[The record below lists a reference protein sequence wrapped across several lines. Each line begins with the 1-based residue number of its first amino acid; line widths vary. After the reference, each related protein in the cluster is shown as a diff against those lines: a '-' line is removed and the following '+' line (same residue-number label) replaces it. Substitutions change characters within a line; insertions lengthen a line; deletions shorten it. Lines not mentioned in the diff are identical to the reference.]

1 MEKLPLPQRLFRTL
15 VRVLPFDFRT
25 NYEGE
30 MEGVFWAQHREVEQR
45 GGFLDALQ
53 LWKET
58 IFGIFTTAPREH
70 WQILTSDCAY
80 AFRMMRKN
88 LGFTLVAILTLALGI
103 GANTAIFSVVHAVLL
118 KPLPYPD
125 GQQLIFV
132 RQQEPKLGVEDLA
145 FSVVEIEDYRKQNRS
160 LSGLVEYHGMAFT
173 LFGHGDPDR
182 VRTGVVSANYFDLFG
197 IKPLLGRT
205 FLPDDDRLGAPAVLV
220 LSYEYWKNNFGSD
233 PEIVGQIFEM
243 NDKVHTVVGVLPPVP
258 QYPNEN
264 DVYMPTSACP
274 WRSNKAHLEMRDMR
288 MMEVFGRMK
297 PGITVAQ
304 ASADI
309 SAISAGLKATYPKF
323 YPDNSGY
330 GSVTSALQ
338 RELTKDARPTLL
350 LLLAAAG
357 FVLLIACANVA
368 NMTLSRMVQ
377 RERELAVRTALGA
390 GRTRLLRQLLTE
402 SFLMAVIGGLLGLL
416 FTYASL
422 QLLTD
427 FVSRLSPRAREIHID
442 SGVLLFTL
450 GAALGTSIIFGTLSA
465 LFSRV
470 NLASSLKEGTAG
482 AGSGVGRNRMRDV
495 LVVCQ
500 VAFSFML
507 LIGAGLMLRSLVKL
521 QSVDAGITPQRV
533 LAMRTSLN
541 WSKYI
546 DGDKRRVAVE
556 MLLDRVRSEPGV
568 LSAAVSDR
576 YPFEPETLSAGAAAF
591 SFNFQIEG
599 RQLQPGEAPP
609 ASTYAA
615 VSPDYFKTLGIP
627 LREGRLFTA
636 GDSDEFKAPNVL
648 LINEAAK
655 RQLWPKEDPVGKRIS
670 ADGGQHWAQIV
681 GVVGDVREFGL
692 DHPPASEFYVP
703 QAQNPSPAALIVR
716 TATEPLSMT
725 RALTRAVHD
734 VDSQTAVTHTLTI
747 EQARYESMASPRVTT
762 TLLGIFGGLALLIA
776 TAGIGGII
784 ALMVSQRVR
793 EIGIR
798 IALGARPSS
807 ILQMILGKGLLL
819 AGLGVAIGIVGAMA
833 LAGLVKSLLFEV
845 PPTDV
850 FTFGAVGLT
859 LLIAAAVASFLP
871 AKRAASV
878 NPNVALRAE

>member
-1 MEKLPLPQRLFRTL
+1 MEKMPLPQRLFRTL

-25 NYEGE
+25 NYQGE
-30 MEGVFWAQHREVEQR
+30 MEGVFRAQHREVEEG
-45 GGFLDALQ
+45 GGFLEALK

-132 RQQEPKLGVEDLA
+132 RQQEPKLGVEDLG
-145 FSVVEIEDYRKQNRS
+145 FSVSEIEDYRKQNRS
-160 LSGLVEYHGMAFT
+160 LSGLVEYHAMTFT

-197 IKPLLGRT
+197 IKPLRGRT
-205 FLPDDDRLGAPAVLV
+205 FLPDDDKLGAPAVLV
-220 LSYEYWKNNFGSD
+220 LSYEYWKNNFGAD
-233 PEIVGQIFEM
+233 QDIVGKTFEM

-297 PGITVAQ
+297 PGVTVGQ

-330 GSVTSALQ
+330 GSVTSPLQ
-338 RELTKDARPTLL
+338 LELTKDARPTLL

-390 GRTRLLRQLLTE
+390 GRSRLLRQLLTE

-442 SGVLLFTL
+442 SGVLLFHACRCPGHEHRLRYTL
-450 GAALGTSIIFGTLSA
+450 RAL
-465 LFSRV
+465 
-470 NLASSLKEGTAG
+470 LA
-482 AGSGVGRNRMRDV
+482 RQPR
-495 LVVCQ
+495 
-500 VAFSFML
+500 
-507 LIGAGLMLRSLVKL
+507 L
-521 QSVDAGITPQRV
+521 QPQRGN
-533 LAMRTSLN
+533 R
-541 WSKYI
+541 W
-546 DGDKRRVAVE
+546 
-556 MLLDRVRSEPGV
+556 
-568 LSAAVSDR
+568 
-576 YPFEPETLSAGAAAF
+576 
-591 SFNFQIEG
+591 
-599 RQLQPGEAPP
+599 
-609 ASTYAA
+609 
-615 VSPDYFKTLGIP
+615 
-627 LREGRLFTA
+627 
-636 GDSDEFKAPNVL
+636 
-648 LINEAAK
+648 
-655 RQLWPKEDPVGKRIS
+655 
-670 ADGGQHWAQIV
+670 
-681 GVVGDVREFGL
+681 
-692 DHPPASEFYVP
+692 
-703 QAQNPSPAALIVR
+703 
-716 TATEPLSMT
+716 
-725 RALTRAVHD
+725 
-734 VDSQTAVTHTLTI
+734 
-747 EQARYESMASPRVTT
+747 
-762 TLLGIFGGLALLIA
+762 GGL
-776 TAGIGGII
+776 G
-784 ALMVSQRVR
+784 SR
-793 EIGIR
+793 
-798 IALGARPSS
+798 S
-807 ILQMILGKGLLL
+807 
-819 AGLGVAIGIVGAMA
+819 
-833 LAGLVKSLLFEV
+833 
-845 PPTDV
+845 
-850 FTFGAVGLT
+850 
-859 LLIAAAVASFLP
+859 
-871 AKRAASV
+871 
-878 NPNVALRAE
+878 